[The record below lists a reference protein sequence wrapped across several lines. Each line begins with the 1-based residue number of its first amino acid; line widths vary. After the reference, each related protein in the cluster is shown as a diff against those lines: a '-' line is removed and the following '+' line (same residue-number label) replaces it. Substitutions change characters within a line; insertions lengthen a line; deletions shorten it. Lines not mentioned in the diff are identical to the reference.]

1 MYKYEYPHPAV
12 TTDSIVFTI
21 RDSALHVLLI
31 ERAHDPYAGQW
42 AFPGGFIE
50 IDEDLHD
57 AVRRELQEETGLT
70 DIPLEQ
76 FHCFGAPGRDPRE
89 RVITVAYLALIPD
102 PGGQPAAADDAA
114 DARWFPLSALPP
126 LAFDHEDVIRT
137 AYARLLERIEI
148 SDIALGMVGDRFTLS
163 DLQQV
168 YEVISGD
175 TLDPEAFR
183 DWVLSRGWIEQT
195 GDFTEPRN

>member
-1 MYKYEYPHPAV
+1 MYQYEYPHPAV

-21 RDSALHVLLI
+21 RDAALHVLLI
-31 ERAHDPYAGQW
+31 ERGQEPYAGQW

-57 AVRRELQEETGLT
+57 AVARELEEETGLL
-70 DIPLEQ
+70 DVPLEQ
-76 FHCFGAPGRDPRE
+76 FYCFGTPGRDPRE

-102 PGGQPAAADDAA
+102 PGGQPVADDDAA

-148 SDIALGMVGDRFTLS
+148 SDIALGMVGERFTLP

-175 TLDPEAFR
+175 TLDPDNFR

-195 GDFTEPRN
+195 GDFTDSQG